1 MKSNT
6 LDQWT
11 VKFLPIL
18 LEGREIAEFNV
29 SMFLEYLSSQQE
41 LQYHELVKIRWQAIQ
56 KYFTGQTKQC
66 ENFLKDAL
74 V

>member
-56 KYFTGQTKQC
+56 KYLRDKRSNVKIF
-66 ENFLKDAL
+66 
-74 V
+74 